1 MSERRFQ
8 KSADP
13 RQSPT
18 AQLSWLESGTVENTR
33 GGAAGELDRLVTE
46 RLLATR
52 TIQLFGSVGQEL
64 TDRVIGQLLLLEADD
79 PSAPI
84 VVVQNSPGGSVSDGL
99 ALYDTMRFVKPDVK
113 IVCAGLTA
121 SIATI
126 TLLGADKP
134 HRYSLPNTRFLIH
147 QPLIPGSIFGQ
158 ASDLEIAAQEIIK
171 TRDTINK
178 MLSEATGQSL
188 ERVAKDTQRDYW
200 MTAEEALDYGLISE
214 IVSSRNH
221 IE

>member
-1 MSERRFQ
+1 MSERRFHMNTEG
-8 KSADP
+8 SSTRA
-13 RQSPT
+13 SG
-18 AQLSWLESGTVENTR
+18 ASWLESGSVENTR
-33 GGAAGELDRLVTE
+33 GGAAGDLDRLVTE

-52 TIQLFGSVGQEL
+52 TIQMFGSVSQDL
-64 TDRVIGQLLLLEADD
+64 TDRVIGQLLLLEAEDS
-79 PSAPI
+79 SAPI

-113 IVCAGLTA
+113 IICAGLTA

-126 TLLGADKP
+126 TLLGADKA

-178 MLSEATGQSL
+178 MLAEATGQSL

-200 MTAEEALDYGLISE
+200 MTADEALDYGLISK
-214 IVSSRNH
+214 IISSRNH

>member
-1 MSERRFQ
+1 
-8 KSADP
+8 
-13 RQSPT
+13 
-18 AQLSWLESGTVENTR
+18 
-33 GGAAGELDRLVTE
+33 VTE

-52 TIQLFGSVGQEL
+52 TIQMFGSVSQDL
-64 TDRVIGQLLLLEADD
+64 TDRVIGQLLLLEAED
-79 PSAPI
+79 PSSPI
-84 VVVQNSPGGSVSDGL
+84 VIVQNSPGGSVSDGL

-126 TLLGADKP
+126 TLLGADKKY
-134 HRYSLPNTRFLIH
+134 RYSLPNTRFLIH

-171 TRDTINK
+171 TRDTINQ
-178 MLSEATGQSL
+178 MLAEATGQSL

-200 MTAEEALDYGLISE
+200 MTAEEALEYGLISE

>member
-1 MSERRFQ
+1 M
-8 KSADP
+8 
-13 RQSPT
+13 
-18 AQLSWLESGTVENTR
+18 
-33 GGAAGELDRLVTE
+33 VTE

-52 TIQLFGSVGQEL
+52 TIQLFGSVSQDL
-64 TDRVIGQLLLLEADD
+64 ADRVIGQLLLLEAED
-79 PSAPI
+79 PTAPI

-99 ALYDTMRFVKPDVK
+99 AIYDAMHFVKPDVK

-126 TLLGADKP
+126 TLLGAAKEL
-134 HRYSLPNTRFLIH
+134 RYSLPNTRFLIH
-147 QPLIPGSIFGQ
+147 QPLIAGSIFGQ

-171 TRDTINK
+171 TRDGINR
-178 MLSEATGQSL
+178 MLAEATGQSL

-200 MTAEEALDYGLISE
+200 MTADEALEYGLISQ
-214 IVSSRNH
+214 IITSRNH

>member
-1 MSERRFQ
+1 MSERRLQ
-8 KSADP
+8 MNAPPMAAPASGH
-13 RQSPT
+13 
-18 AQLSWLESGTVENTR
+18 SWLESGSVQNTR
-33 GGAAGELDRLVTE
+33 GGAAGDLDRLVTE

-52 TIQLFGSVGQEL
+52 TIQLFGSVSQDL
-64 TDRVIGQLLLLEADD
+64 TDRVIGQLLLLEAEDA
-79 PSAPI
+79 SAPI

-126 TLLGADKP
+126 TLLGADKA

-171 TRDTINK
+171 TRDTINQ
-178 MLSEATGQSL
+178 MLAEATGQSL

-200 MTAEEALDYGLISE
+200 MTAEEALEYGLISQ

>member
-1 MSERRFQ
+1 MSER
-8 KSADP
+8 P
-13 RQSPT
+13 LHMNT
-18 AQLSWLESGTVENTR
+18 APSNEPVSGAPWLQSGTVTNTR
-33 GGAAGELDRLVTE
+33 GGAAGDLDRLVTE

-52 TIQLFGSVGQEL
+52 TIQLFGSVSQDL
-64 TDRVIGQLLLLEADD
+64 TDRVIGQLLLLEAEDAT
-79 PSAPI
+79 SPI
-84 VVVQNSPGGSVSDGL
+84 LIVQNSPGGSVSDGL

-147 QPLIPGSIFGQ
+147 QPLIPGSVFGQ

-171 TRDTINK
+171 TRDSINQ
-178 MLSEATGQSL
+178 MLAEATGQSL

-200 MTAEEALDYGLISE
+200 MTADEALEYGLISQ

>member
-8 KSADP
+8 NSADP
-13 RQSPT
+13 RQAPT

-126 TLLGADKP
+126 TLLVADKP

-178 MLSEATGQSL
+178 MLAEATGQSL

>member
-1 MSERRFQ
+1 M
-8 KSADP
+8 
-13 RQSPT
+13 
-18 AQLSWLESGTVENTR
+18 ESGAPQNTR

-52 TIQLFGSVGQEL
+52 TIQMFGSVGQEL

-79 PSAPI
+79 SSAPI

-99 ALYDTMRFVKPDVK
+99 ALYDTMRFVKPEVK
-113 IVCAGLTA
+113 VVCAGLTA

-171 TRDTINK
+171 TRDVINQ
-178 MLSEATGQSL
+178 MLAEATGQSL
-188 ERVAKDTQRDYW
+188 QRVAKDTQRDYW
-200 MTAEEALDYGLISE
+200 MTADEALEYGLISQIVTSRSE
-214 IVSSRNH
+214 I
-221 IE
+221 E

>member
-1 MSERRFQ
+1 MSERRLHM
-8 KSADP
+8 SAP
-13 RQSPT
+13 PMPAQSSGH
-18 AQLSWLESGTVENTR
+18 SWLESGSIQNTR
-33 GGAAGELDRLVTE
+33 GGAAGDLDRLVTE

-52 TIQLFGSVGQEL
+52 TIQMFGSVSQDL
-64 TDRVIGQLLLLEADD
+64 TDRVIGQLLLLEAED
-79 PSAPI
+79 PSSPI
-84 VVVQNSPGGSVSDGL
+84 VIVQNSPGGSVSDGL

-126 TLLGADKP
+126 TLLGADKKY
-134 HRYSLPNTRFLIH
+134 RYSLPNTRFLIH

-171 TRDTINK
+171 TRDTINQ
-178 MLSEATGQSL
+178 MLAEATGQSL

-200 MTAEEALDYGLISE
+200 MTAEEALEYGLISE

>member
-1 MSERRFQ
+1 MSERRFHMNTEG
-8 KSADP
+8 SSTRA
-13 RQSPT
+13 SG
-18 AQLSWLESGTVENTR
+18 ASWLESGSVENTR
-33 GGAAGELDRLVTE
+33 GGAAGALDRLVTE

-52 TIQLFGSVGQEL
+52 TIQMFGSVSQDL
-64 TDRVIGQLLLLEADD
+64 TDRVIGQLLLLEAEDS
-79 PSAPI
+79 SAPI

-126 TLLGADKP
+126 TLLGADKA

-171 TRDTINK
+171 TRDTINR
-178 MLSEATGQSL
+178 MLAEATGQSL

-200 MTAEEALDYGLISE
+200 MTADEALDYGLISK
-214 IVSSRNH
+214 IISSRNH